1 MLITVEEMKKY
12 LRVDSADD
20 DALIRQLM
28 EASEKMVADVS
39 RRNAGEL
46 DEISEVAKT
55 AELYA
60 AAYLYEHREEAD
72 HGDLTG
78 TLKNLLSTVRKE
90 AF

>member
-28 EASEKMVADVS
+28 ETSEKMVADVS

-55 AELYA
+55 AGAKGGLISRRGKA
-60 AAYLYEHREEAD
+60 
-72 HGDLTG
+72 T
-78 TLKNLLSTVRKE
+78 K
-90 AF
+90 

>member
-28 EASEKMVADVS
+28 KTSEKMVADVS

>member
-28 EASEKMVADVS
+28 ETSEKMVADVS

-60 AAYLYEHREEAD
+60 TAYLYEHREEAD
-72 HGDLTG
+72 HRDLTG